1 MVRGGSRRS
10 GGSAPLAKDP
20 ARYKTELCSTWI
32 RSGGCPYGHKCQ
44 FAHGVDELRA
54 RQDQPSSYKTKV
66 CRSFSRG
73 GRCPYGAR
81 CRFVHGD
88 VMEAQQLAMLR
99 LMGESPSMQLQ
110 LPLSQSQ
117 PPSPCLRSTC
127 PPILS
132 STCPPTPLL
141 GPFTQSLLPTGP
153 LDLSSHSGAL
163 HPSVQL
169 LQQAQLSQHQLIKP
183 MQPHEDSRTCSSYAS
198 SLFSSS
204 HYPSPQLMPLAVSQ
218 PLLSTH
224 QTPQHTPLLVPAWQ
238 EHAVDFP
245 HAPPP
250 SASPAYQ
257 AQAHGSPLSPIAAM
271 PTGGCAAFL
280 PFALPPPLP
289 AAVVPP
295 QVRGVD
301 DFKLELG
308 AGADR
313 YSTLMDDRGKGPLS
327 VGESLFGGDELG
339 LQYTQ
344 CLAEQLAQMCM
355 TE

>member
-1 MVRGGSRRS
+1 
-10 GGSAPLAKDP
+10 
-20 ARYKTELCSTWI
+20 
-32 RSGGCPYGHKCQ
+32 
-44 FAHGVDELRA
+44 
-54 RQDQPSSYKTKV
+54 
-66 CRSFSRG
+66 
-73 GRCPYGAR
+73 
-81 CRFVHGD
+81 
-88 VMEAQQLAMLR
+88 MLR

-204 HYPSPQLMPLAVSQ
+204 HYPSPQLVPLAVSQ

-238 EHAVDFP
+238 EHADGSQEWSGHLAQQRPCALERAPSQEPGAAEFLAAISAQPTQPTCATQARCRLSSCATAECIARVP
-245 HAPPP
+245 GAGSWLSIVAHRSHADGWLRCVPAVCATAA
-250 SASPAYQ
+250 SASSGRASPGSRRGRLQ
-257 AQAHGSPLSPIAAM
+257 ARTRSGCGQVLDTHGR
-271 PTGGCAAFL
+271 
-280 PFALPPPLP
+280 
-289 AAVVPP
+289 
-295 QVRGVD
+295 Q
-301 DFKLELG
+301 
-308 AGADR
+308 
-313 YSTLMDDRGKGPLS
+313 GKGALVCGREPLRRRRARPT
-327 VGESLFGGDELG
+327 VHAVPGGTACPDVHD
-339 LQYTQ
+339 
-344 CLAEQLAQMCM
+344 
-355 TE
+355 